1 MPDIR
6 IAQVGCGGM
15 GLRHLYGQAESQRT
29 YGTFDYVA
37 VCDVSE
43 SAATHVASEAE
54 RLLGRR
60 PQRLHQLRRPPR
72 R

>member
-37 VCDVSE
+37 VCDISE
-43 SAATHVASEAE
+43 SAEDG
-54 RLLGRR
+54 LLNELWHGSDAVVG
-60 PQRLHQLRRPPR
+60 
-72 R
+72 